1 MRAII
6 FANGGFT
13 QPPPIKPGDLI
24 IAADGGSRHCLDLGI
39 RPDLVVGDFDSLAED
54 DLRQLQEAGVELAR
68 YPTHKDF
75 TDLELAL
82 QHARQRG
89 ADEVLVLAA
98 MGGRWDQ
105 TLANVLL
112 PAGREFADLTV
123 RLIDGNQE
131 ISLIRPGQ
139 ALEIPG
145 EKGDT
150 LSLIPLLGD
159 AYGITTQGL
168 EYPLS
173 GETLYFGST
182 RGISNVMQEN
192 RVSITLQTGLLL
204 CVVIHS
210 NNKE

>member
-13 QPPPIKPGDLI
+13 QPPPIEPGDLI
-24 IAADGGSRHCLDLGI
+24 IAADGGSRHCLGLGVI
-39 RPDLVVGDFDSLAED
+39 PDLVVGDFDSLAAD

-68 YPTHKDF
+68 YPAHKDF

-89 ADEVLVLAA
+89 ASEVLVLAA

-112 PAGREFADLTV
+112 PAGQEFADLTV

-139 ALEIPG
+139 ALEIQGRP
-145 EKGDT
+145 GDT
-150 LSLIPLLGD
+150 LSLISLLGN
-159 AYGITTQGL
+159 AQGVSTTGL
-168 EYPLS
+168 EYPLN

-182 RGISNVMQEN
+182 RGISNVIQESH
-192 RVSITLQTGLLL
+192 VSITLQAGLLL
-204 CVVIHS
+204 CVVIHHIQ
-210 NNKE
+210 